1 MIDIDAAFWSGRK
14 VFVTG
19 HTGFKGSWLCLWL
32 RALGAEVTGYGRMPP
47 AGPSLFELA
56 RIGRTMTSVIG
67 DVRDPEGLA
76 GAMRR
81 AAPEVVLH
89 LAAQPLVRTS
99 YRQPVETYATNVMG
113 TVHLLEAVRACGSVR
128 AVVIVTTDKCYENDE
143 RDTGYAEHDRLGGRD
158 PYSSSKA
165 CAELVAA
172 AYRSSYFH
180 PAHDTS
186 HGAAVATA
194 RSGNVIG
201 GGDWA
206 QDRLVPDCLDALL
219 NGERIR
225 LRSPGAIRPWQ
236 HVLEPLGGY
245 LLLAQ
250 RLFRE
255 GSAFA
260 EAWNFGPAER
270 DMKPV
275 SELVETLC
283 GMWDG
288 AAGYAPDDGDG
299 NRPHEA
305 HVLKLICTK
314 ATARL
319 GWRPKWDLDTAL
331 GKVVE
336 WARAY
341 RDGEDAAKLCLA
353 QIEQYGRHG
362 TTRRGEGHG

>member
-1 MIDIDAAFWSGRK
+1 MEALGMIDIDAAFWSGRK

-250 RLFRE
+250 RLFRGGIRIC
-255 GSAFA
+255 GSLELRSGGAGYEAGIRAGRDTVRDVGRRGRLCAGRRRREPSARSACA
-260 EAWNFGPAER
+260 EAHLHESDGKAGLAAEVGPR
-270 DMKPV
+270 YGPRQSRGV
-275 SELVETLC
+275 
-283 GMWDG
+283 G
-288 AAGYAPDDGDG
+288 ARVQG
-299 NRPHEA
+299 
-305 HVLKLICTK
+305 
-314 ATARL
+314 
-319 GWRPKWDLDTAL
+319 
-331 GKVVE
+331 
-336 WARAY
+336 
-341 RDGEDAAKLCLA
+341 
-353 QIEQYGRHG
+353 
-362 TTRRGEGHG
+362 RRGRGEAMPGAD